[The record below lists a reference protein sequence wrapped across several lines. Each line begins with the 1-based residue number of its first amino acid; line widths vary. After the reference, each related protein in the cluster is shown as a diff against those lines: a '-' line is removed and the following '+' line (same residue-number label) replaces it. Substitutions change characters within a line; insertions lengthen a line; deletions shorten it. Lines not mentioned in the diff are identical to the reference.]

1 MDEIR
6 IGVET
11 TTAIEMHFLNG
22 VFNGEEEEKKD
33 VYASSRWTIKSVL
46 NSPFLRLC
54 KLPSIKKIHIHVYS
68 YEI

>member
-22 VFNGEEEEKKD
+22 VFNGEEDEED
-33 VYASSRWTIKSVL
+33 VYASSSRWTIKSVL
-46 NSPFLRLC
+46 NSPFLRLG